1 MRPSTHHLPHIVFVY
16 PLVIPQLIPQPSRML
31 GVGSGADGQ
40 NASRDDSMYVMDGWQ
55 FLSR

>member
-40 NASRDDSMYVMDGWQ
+40 NAIRDDSM
-55 FLSR
+55 